1 MEWQLREEKY
11 TWKIIWRKALRDN
24 GSMFVNA
31 AMYQKQAFR
40 KIWVEGHSW
49 KVEHCTVS
57 EIKSFRRHK
66 VKWDWETRNVFN
78 FWVGCCFPLSIHIL
92 IILGKRLCICKVSCS
107 ISFQSCQ
114 RAILFPLIVLFI
126 TAQLVHSWQHKK
138 YPPVTGLL
146 NSVPCFLYCLYQTL
160 IEKHYYWDVLTS
172 LIRILNIL
180 ESKQKH

>member
-1 MEWQLREEKY
+1 MEWQLQEEKY
-11 TWKIIWRKALRDN
+11 IWKIIQRKDLSDN
-24 GSMFVNA
+24 WSTLVNA
-31 AMYQKQAFR
+31 TMYQKLAFKR
-40 KIWVEGHSW
+40 IWVERHSW

-66 VKWDWETRNVFN
+66 VKRDWENGTVFN
-78 FWVGCCFPLSIHIL
+78 FWLHCFPPSIHIL

-107 ISFQSCQ
+107 ISFQTCQ
-114 RAILFPLIVLFI
+114 CAILFPLIVLFI

-146 NSVPCFLYCLYQTL
+146 NSAPCFLYCLYQTL